1 MEVCDSV
8 TEVRRFL
15 GACVFY
21 HIWLPHFAHVSDP
34 LYQLLRK
41 GTKFIWPNEHTQVL
55 RQPNYNGGKP
65 IIVTVDT
72 SPIGIGW
79 VINQEDEEQHR
90 YAIRF
95 GAKILNDRQRNY
107 AQVKREL

>member
-1 MEVCDSV
+1 MREVCESM

-21 HIWLPHFAHVSDP
+21 HIWLPHFAHISDP
-34 LYQLLRK
+34 LYPLMRK
-41 GTKFIWPNEHTQVL
+41 GKRFNWTDKHTQVIQQL
-55 RQPNYNGGKP
+55 KNLLINVLVLHQPNYTSDRP

-79 VINQEDEEQHR
+79 VINQEDVDQ
-90 YAIRF
+90 
-95 GAKILNDRQRNY
+95 
-107 AQVKREL
+107 